1 MRGKTLI
8 TGGSGFIGTNLIA
21 AMTADGE
28 DLLSLD
34 KAPAL
39 CPGHER
45 YRRPCDIMDAD
56 VLCEAMRAYAPDR
69 VVHLAARTD
78 LEESEGLAAYRENI
92 QGTTNVLNAIRATP
106 NVKRAVITSSSLASR
121 PGYMPKSDRDYRPH
135 TRYGESKAV
144 SEELTRAAQLPCT
157 WFILRPT
164 TIWGPWLIRHRDE
177 VFKTMRRGLYLHPG
191 GAPVMRAW
199 GYVGNSVHQI
209 RRLLELPHEMV
220 HERVFYIADE
230 RRDIADWAD
239 VVSRRL
245 RGRDARR
252 VPRGLLRAL
261 AFGGDLVKALGGPEI
276 LTSARYRNMT
286 EDFPVPIERTLEL
299 VGPLPFSL
307 EEGVAATLAWLEAQ
321 PADDQPARQKLLRPV
336 A

>member
-1 MRGKTLI
+1 MPGKTLI
-8 TGGSGFIGTNLIA
+8 TGGSGFIGTNLVA
-21 AMTADGE
+21 AMVAEGE

-69 VVHLAARTD
+69 VMHLAARTD

-106 NVKRAVITSSSLASR
+106 SVKRAVITSSSLASR
-121 PGYMPKSDRDYRPH
+121 PGYIPESDRDYRPH

-164 TIWGPWLIRHRDE
+164 TIWGPWLMRHRDE

-199 GYVGNSVHQI
+199 GYVGNSVVCSSCRTSSCMRGSSI
-209 RRLLELPHEMV
+209 SPTSAATSRTGRTSSPV
-220 HERVFYIADE
+220 GFAAGTPGGFRGACCA
-230 RRDIADWAD
+230 RSRSAATS
-239 VVSRRL
+239 SRRS
-245 RGRDARR
+245 GD
-252 VPRGLLRAL
+252 PRSSPPPA
-261 AFGGDLVKALGGPEI
+261 I
-276 LTSARYRNMT
+276 
-286 EDFPVPIERTLEL
+286 
-299 VGPLPFSL
+299 
-307 EEGVAATLAWLEAQ
+307 AT
-321 PADDQPARQKLLRPV
+321 
-336 A
+336 